1 MNLREKQNI
10 FKLLLEGLRLVNRAG
25 TVLFVYII
33 IALALNSLPWWLPHF
48 NISPILIKLFNV
60 LASSFLVVLLWR
72 VLAAKADNF
81 GESFSNSLSASVI
94 PCFYLLLFNLL
105 LGVACVLVILIL
117 LPMLKYLQNAGQI
130 LVSLL
135 AFFVSVRLC
144 FAIPAIALRAQG
156 PVKAIIY
163 SWEMT
168 RGIKAFFKTM
178 FVLLVCTALPVL
190 CSLGILRAL
199 YVIIPLHFADSFNL
213 AALTP
218 GWYAVGAGCFFI
230 IMAVGCWAF
239 ATFLLFFLNCDYGE
253 NRDSFTPEAQTQI
266 TSQTTQ
272 VFGEDNN
279 VLPPGVGKIVTP
291 QEAAQ
296 IQVTKASVKT
306 IADENEMQQ
315 HLEQVYQPQ
324 ANDVVQYTEED
335 RMPTILFDDEMAKQI
350 EENRKMWTKKEED
363 KTSKNEEGNEG
374 QSIKMSK

>member
-33 IALALNSLPWWLPHF
+33 FALVLNSLPWWLPHF

-60 LASSFLVVLLWR
+60 LASSFLVVLLCR
-72 VLAAKADNF
+72 ILAAKADNF
-81 GESFSNSLSASVI
+81 GESFSNSFSASLV
-94 PCFYLLLFNLL
+94 PGFYLLLFNLL
-105 LGVACVLVILIL
+105 CTAAC
-117 LPMLKYLQNAGQI
+117 I
-130 LVSLL
+130 LVLLVCSFVLSFFQYAGLAAFALL
-135 AFFVSVRLC
+135 ALFVWVRLC
-144 FAIPAIALRAQG
+144 FVLPAIALRAQG

-168 RGIKAFFKTM
+168 RGIKNFFKTLGVM
-178 FVLLVCTALPVL
+178 AICSLLPAL
-190 CSLGILRAL
+190 CSVGILRAL

-218 GWYAVGAGCFFI
+218 GWYAVGAGCLFVI
-230 IMAVGCWAF
+230 AAVGCWAF

-253 NRDSFTPEAQTQI
+253 NRDSFTPEAETQI

-272 VFGEDNN
+272 VFGQQNN
-279 VLPPGVGKIVTP
+279 VLPPGLGKIVTP

-350 EENRKMWTKKEED
+350 EENRKMWTKKEEE